1 MLMGIP
7 PAIIA
12 DEATTILAFRET
24 EEKGE
29 PGSGLPGCRPAY
41 FQPRLS
47 RRFRPVSPAAS
58 VWSIVNG
65 ADNIFEVSFFA

>member
-1 MLMGIP
+1 MGIP
-7 PAIIA
+7 PEIIA
-12 DEATTILAFRET
+12 DEAKAILAFLET
-24 EEKGE
+24 EGKGE
-29 PGSGLPGCRPAY
+29 PGSSLPGRRPAY

-47 RRFRPVSPAAS
+47 RRFKPESPAVS